1 MGSPTKTFIASESAV
16 ARMRSAL
23 LNLSTRIAEAQDED
37 EVCRSVVEGLRQ
49 ETFGF
54 EGVGLFLAGTTNF
67 EPMLKASAGKFGNG
81 GGTVSELKIPLR
93 AGQSA
98 IGELV
103 VQRDRARAF
112 DKGDL
117 EILAAAANQASI
129 AIGRAR
135 LLQAERKRTAEQRA
149 LLATLADLSGEL
161 ELDRLLQVVLE
172 RAISLLGVTGG
183 ELAVYDEVAEE
194 LVIVASHNMETNA
207 VGARMAVGEGGMGH
221 VAVTREPLIIP
232 NYQEWEGRSDKY
244 TQTSVQAVMVT
255 PLLIGSRLVG
265 AIASVHSDPTREF
278 GEADLRLLNLFAAQ
292 AAIAIENARL
302 FTAEREQASEQQA
315 LLDTLSDL
323 SGELELS
330 KLLEAVLARAV
341 SLLGVTGG
349 ELAIYES
356 DQEKLVIAASH
367 NMPEDAVGQ
376 RMALGEGAMGRVGQ
390 THEPL
395 IIPRYQEWEG
405 RSNKYTQSSVQA
417 VMAAPLLIG
426 SRLVGAIASVHSDPD
441 RNFGAADLRRLQMF
455 APQAA
460 VAIENARLFD
470 AERRRAE
477 EQQALLDTMQD
488 LSGELELAKVL
499 HGVLERAVT
508 LLDVAGGELAT
519 FDQARQDLTIVASH
533 NMGTD
538 AVGQRM
544 ALGEGAMGHVAE
556 TREPLIIPR
565 YQEWQGRS
573 ENYTQDTVQTVMV
586 APLLIGSRLVGAIA
600 AVHSDPS
607 REFGPEELRLLQ
619 MFAPQAAVAIENATL
634 YSAAQ
639 RYFQDLVLNNPVAIV
654 SVDLEM
660 NITSCNP
667 AFEKMFGYSES
678 EVMGRNIDK
687 LVTTEETL
695 DQAQGYTKEA
705 MSGRT
710 TIGAGQRR
718 RKDGSLIDV
727 EIFTIPVMVGGERV
741 GAMALYHDV
750 TELLKA
756 RRAAEAANRSKSQ
769 FLANMSHELRTPLN
783 AIIGYSEMLEEDAS
797 EAGQDQFLPDL
808 HKIHSAGKHLLTL
821 INDILDLSKIE
832 AGKMELYLETFDV
845 RGVIEGVATT
855 VQPLIDKNGNR
866 LQLELN
872 GDLGAMHSDVT
883 RVRQVLLNLLSNACK
898 FTEQGT
904 ITLSAAREA
913 AGGDGGDGWLELRV
927 SDTGIGMTAEQLD
940 RLFQAFSQAE
950 ASTASK
956 YGGTG
961 LGLAISKR
969 FCEMMGGSVA
979 VESEAGMGSLFTIR
993 LPALAPQAMSDADE
1007 DDPLP
1012 DSLPG
1017 DAAGTVLV
1025 IDDDPA
1031 VRNIMLRMLAKE
1043 GYMVETAA
1051 NGAAGLQAARELRPD
1066 VITLDVL
1073 MPGMDGWEVLSAL
1086 KDDADLAEI
1095 PVVMLTVADERSMG
1109 FALGASEYMTKPV
1122 NRRRLMSIIKKYK
1135 SEHAASPVLLVEDDE
1150 DTRSL
1155 VRRALEKEGWTVIEA
1170 ENGRVAMDR
1179 LAEARP
1185 ALVLLDLMMPEMDGF
1200 EFLEAVR
1207 AQKETASIPVVV
1219 ITAKQLT
1226 EEDRQRLN
1234 GGVERIIG
1242 KGGRGPDDFLDV
1254 VRDLVVA
1261 HAGAPAAREVT

>member
-1 MGSPTKTFIASESAV
+1 
-16 ARMRSAL
+16 
-23 LNLSTRIAEAQDED
+23 
-37 EVCRSVVEGLRQ
+37 
-49 ETFGF
+49 
-54 EGVGLFLAGTTNF
+54 
-67 EPMLKASAGKFGNG
+67 
-81 GGTVSELKIPLR
+81 
-93 AGQSA
+93 
-98 IGELV
+98 
-103 VQRDRARAF
+103 
-112 DKGDL
+112 
-117 EILAAAANQASI
+117 
-129 AIGRAR
+129 
-135 LLQAERKRTAEQRA
+135 
-149 LLATLADLSGEL
+149 
-161 ELDRLLQVVLE
+161 
-172 RAISLLGVTGG
+172 
-183 ELAVYDEVAEE
+183 
-194 LVIVASHNMETNA
+194 
-207 VGARMAVGEGGMGH
+207 
-221 VAVTREPLIIP
+221 
-232 NYQEWEGRSDKY
+232 
-244 TQTSVQAVMVT
+244 
-255 PLLIGSRLVG
+255 
-265 AIASVHSDPTREF
+265 
-278 GEADLRLLNLFAAQ
+278 
-292 AAIAIENARL
+292 
-302 FTAEREQASEQQA
+302 
-315 LLDTLSDL
+315 
-323 SGELELS
+323 
-330 KLLEAVLARAV
+330 
-341 SLLGVTGG
+341 
-349 ELAIYES
+349 
-356 DQEKLVIAASH
+356 
-367 NMPEDAVGQ
+367 
-376 RMALGEGAMGRVGQ
+376 
-390 THEPL
+390 
-395 IIPRYQEWEG
+395 
-405 RSNKYTQSSVQA
+405 
-417 VMAAPLLIG
+417 
-426 SRLVGAIASVHSDPD
+426 
-441 RNFGAADLRRLQMF
+441 
-455 APQAA
+455 
-460 VAIENARLFD
+460 
-470 AERRRAE
+470 
-477 EQQALLDTMQD
+477 
-488 LSGELELAKVL
+488 
-499 HGVLERAVT
+499 
-508 LLDVAGGELAT
+508 
-519 FDQARQDLTIVASH
+519 
-533 NMGTD
+533 
-538 AVGQRM
+538 
-544 ALGEGAMGHVAE
+544 
-556 TREPLIIPR
+556 
-565 YQEWQGRS
+565 
-573 ENYTQDTVQTVMV
+573 
-586 APLLIGSRLVGAIA
+586 VGAIA